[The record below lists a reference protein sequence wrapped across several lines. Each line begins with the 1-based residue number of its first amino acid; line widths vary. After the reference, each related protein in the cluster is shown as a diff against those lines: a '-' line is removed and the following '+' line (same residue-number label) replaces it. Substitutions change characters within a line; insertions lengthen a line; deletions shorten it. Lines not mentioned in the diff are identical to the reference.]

1 MKTQFLSLFV
11 LLFIGVN
18 SIQAQEKHP
27 AVVYM
32 DKISSEYQVIS
43 EKTWDYLSTAA
54 NSKRLRKIEK
64 KRKQLVKSIKDARS
78 NVSKLPA
85 YEGDK
90 TYRDAAITFLK
101 INEQVIDEDFAKLM
115 DMEEVAE
122 QSYDAMEAYLLAK
135 DIANQKLQ
143 DAGDDLDVVEKQF
156 AANNGITL
164 NETESELGKKIKAA
178 GEVFGYHRGIYLIFF
193 KAYKQEAYLLAAM
206 QANDMAAIEQNKV
219 ALIAASEEG
228 LAKLDTMRSFKN
240 NRQLIQT
247 CQRVLKFYIEEAN
260 KDVKMLA
267 EFLLEKEK
275 VDKAQKAL
283 EAKKKRTQEDVD
295 EFNKMVE
302 NVNKSSQ
309 DLNNQMNKSNNERS
323 QLIDLWNDSVFQF
336 TSRYIPKK

>member
-1 MKTQFLSLFV
+1 MKTQFLAFLV
-11 LLFIGVN
+11 LLCFGAT
-18 SIQAQEKHP
+18 SLQAQEKHP
-27 AVVYM
+27 SVVYM
-32 DKISSEYQVIS
+32 EQISSEYQVIS

-64 KRKQLVKSIKDARS
+64 KRKQLVKSIQSARS
-78 NVSKLPA
+78 NVTKLPA

-90 TYRDAAITFLK
+90 SYRDAAVKFLK

-115 DMEEVAE
+115 DMEEVSE

-143 DAGDDLDVVEKQF
+143 DAADELNVVEKQF
-156 AANNGITL
+156 AENNGITL
-164 NETESELGKKIKAA
+164 NETESEIGKKIKAA

-206 QANDMAAIEQNKV
+206 QANDLAAIEQNKV
-219 ALIAASEEG
+219 ALIAAAEEG
-228 LAKLDTMRSFKN
+228 LAKLDTMRAFKN

-247 CQRVLKFYIEEAN
+247 CQKVLNFYIKEAN
-260 KDVKMLA
+260 SDVVMLS

-275 VDKAQKAL
+275 FDKAQKAL
-283 EAKKKRTQEDVD
+283 EAKKNRTQEDVD
-295 EFNKMVE
+295 EFNKKVE
-302 NVNKSSQ
+302 VINKASQ
-309 DLNNQMNKSNNERS
+309 DLNNQMGKSNNERG

-336 TSRYIPKK
+336 TSRYIPNK